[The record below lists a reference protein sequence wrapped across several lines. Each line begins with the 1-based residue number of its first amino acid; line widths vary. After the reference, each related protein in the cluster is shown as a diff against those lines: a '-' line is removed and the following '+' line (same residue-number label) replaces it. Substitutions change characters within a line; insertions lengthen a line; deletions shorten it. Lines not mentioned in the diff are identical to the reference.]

1 MFGQRDILPRVNA
14 EGSHGTATAGMTVRH
29 GPNSDRSCRFTN
41 DTTVMSS
48 KRLPIDSMTEN
59 ATRPKPSIGNRIL
72 DTVIGLGAMLIL
84 LPVAPFI
91 LLLWLWD
98 RFKNREKAENELE
111 P

>member
-1 MFGQRDILPRVNA
+1 
-14 EGSHGTATAGMTVRH
+14 
-29 GPNSDRSCRFTN
+29 
-41 DTTVMSS
+41 
-48 KRLPIDSMTEN
+48 MTEN